1 MGSEKW
7 HHYRETV
14 GQTLAAKGFS
24 PDVSEALLDLD
35 AELFRMMRSM
45 VKGELPAQLMREI
58 GAELE
63 LAQFQALTAVLRIQS
78 GISRLDGREA
88 TIGHVAAEMNVDP
101 SRASRVVSEL
111 IASGHLSRGVSQQDA
126 RRSVLEPTP
135 KARKLL
141 AEFRDL
147 KWQKL
152 MQVFDSWTEAEIL
165 DFSRLFL
172 RFRDGMRAAYPGRE

>member
-1 MGSEKW
+1 MGSRNW

-14 GQTLAAKGFS
+14 GQTLTTNGFS
-24 PDVSEALLDLD
+24 TATSEALLDLD
-35 AELFRMMRSM
+35 AEIFRMMRSM
-45 VKGELPAQLMREI
+45 MKGELPAQLMREI
-58 GAELE
+58 GTDLD

-78 GISRLDGREA
+78 GMARQDSREA

-101 SRASRVVSEL
+101 SRASRLVADL
-111 IASGHLSRGVSQQDA
+111 IAQGYLSRDVSQEDA
-126 RRSVLEPTP
+126 RRSVLQPLP
-135 KARKLL
+135 KAQNLL

-152 MQVFDSWTEAEIL
+152 MQVFRGWDEAEIL

-172 RFRDGMRAAYPGRE
+172 RYREGIRAAYPGRE